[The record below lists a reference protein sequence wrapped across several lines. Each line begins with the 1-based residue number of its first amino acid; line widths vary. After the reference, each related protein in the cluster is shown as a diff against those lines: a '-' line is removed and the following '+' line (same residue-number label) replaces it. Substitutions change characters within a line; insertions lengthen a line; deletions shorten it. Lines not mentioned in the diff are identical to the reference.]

1 MLIKIEN
8 DVYFISQRLKELD
21 ESYEVYY
28 NTNSK
33 SYEVHST
40 MQVKNSYCFKV
51 PFDVLDERTI
61 LHAKRTRIE
70 NRDRIIAE
78 IEKDNLLLE
87 QKNVKKQVEML
98 KEALC

>member
-8 DVYFISQRLKELD
+8 DVYFISQRLKEID
-21 ESYEVYY
+21 SSYLVYY
-28 NTNSK
+28 NTISK
-33 SYEVHST
+33 NYEVHSKD
-40 MQVKNSYCFKV
+40 QIKNSYCFRV

-61 LHAKRTRIE
+61 IHAKRTRIE

-78 IEKDNLLLE
+78 IERENLLLE
-87 QKNVKKQVEML
+87 QKNIKNQVEML